1 MKSDYLFKNC
11 DEMVFTDQDFFNQ
24 YINTKSEIVIGSSN
38 YTNYQMELLK
48 VKFDQQKKSSTSY
61 TFEEWNNWRKSDGFM
76 CRTSDDCNWIHSEL
90 YCLNANTLASKIA
103 QDFNLKTT
111 LPEISLI
118 VSVSLNI

>member
-11 DEMVFTDQDFFNQ
+11 DEMVFFTDQDFFNQ

-48 VKFDQQKKSSTSY
+48 VKFDQQKKSSASY

-118 VSVSLNI
+118 VSVS

>member
-1 MKSDYLFKNC
+1 M
-11 DEMVFTDQDFFNQ
+11 
-24 YINTKSEIVIGSSN
+24 IGASN

-48 VKFDQQKKSSTSY
+48 AKFDQKKSEKGAASY

-118 VSVSLNI
+118 VSVSSNYHYHLKSIYLQKNTGCSIWIGPL

>member
-1 MKSDYLFKNC
+1 
-11 DEMVFTDQDFFNQ
+11 
-24 YINTKSEIVIGSSN
+24 
-38 YTNYQMELLK
+38 MELLK
-48 VKFDQQKKSSTSY
+48 AKFDQQKKSSASY

-118 VSVSLNI
+118 VSVSSNFHFHIKKYLQIDIQIYHEINSSRGCF